1 MGNSQRKY
9 LRHLPFMAAQQ
20 DQAIYSRDAFEYKAN
35 NCIPL
40 IDNCI
45 PLIAKALQATY
56 R

>member
-20 DQAIYSRDAFEYKAN
+20 DQAIYSRAAFEYKAN
-35 NCIPL
+35 
-40 IDNCI
+40 NCI

-56 R
+56 Q